1 MKIAGLT
8 LLACFPLLLVVL
20 LCVFGV
26 LSLSS
31 PLEVIT
37 SCRVWFTAEEE
48 EEEDPG
54 ICGLLKDFFSIIMD
68 TRNGDVSYKL
78 SVGLFITNKMGQ

>member
-1 MKIAGLT
+1 MKITGLT

-31 PLEVIT
+31 PGEVKTLSSVVYGGGGGGSWDWDMCSTI
-37 SCRVWFTAEEE
+37 
-48 EEEDPG
+48 
-54 ICGLLKDFFSIIMD
+54 FFYYY
-68 TRNGDVSYKL
+68 GYK
-78 SVGLFITNKMGQ
+78 KR

>member
-1 MKIAGLT
+1 MKITGLT

-20 LCVFGV
+20 MCVFGV

-31 PLEVIT
+31 PGEVIT
-37 SCRVWFTAEEE
+37 LCRVWFTAEE

-54 ICGLLKDFFSIIMD
+54 ICGLLKDFFLLLWIQETVTFLI
-68 TRNGDVSYKL
+68 N
-78 SVGLFITNKMGQ
+78 

>member
-1 MKIAGLT
+1 M
-8 LLACFPLLLVVL
+8 LACFPLLLVVL

-54 ICGLLKDFFSIIMD
+54 ICGLLKDFFFYYY
-68 TRNGDVSYKL
+68 GYK
-78 SVGLFITNKMGQ
+78 KR

>member
-1 MKIAGLT
+1 MKITGLT

-31 PLEVIT
+31 PGEVKT
-37 SCRVWFTAEEE
+37 
-48 EEEDPG
+48 
-54 ICGLLKDFFSIIMD
+54 
-68 TRNGDVSYKL
+68 L
-78 SVGLFITNKMGQ
+78 SSVVYGGGGGGSWDWDM

>member
-1 MKIAGLT
+1 